1 MYFVHSQLKLN
12 RFKKINLSQKL
23 TDYFPGKQ
31 LVFTDMGRSAFRII
45 VEKLNLQNSEI
56 MMPAYICDIFA
67 RILEQYNIKPIF
79 LDIDLETLHIRRE
92 EVIRKITPQTK
103 AILVCHT
110 YGLPFDADALRSDL
124 LSNLSGGRTSDIT
137 IIEDCAHA
145 FGIQP
150 QSEVAF
156 FSLYKQFPA
165 LRGGLLVCPKEWQIG
180 KLPGTSFSFRD
191 FLSLLNCFPLFAF
204 FFKKFGKDIAPK
216 LLRKEKL
223 PEPAGINR
231 ISLNLFAAF
240 LDDFEKSLPERQK
253 LALFFQD
260 ELKKL
265 GFGVQES
272 KDNLFCYL
280 SALVPKDLE
289 EKRDKIVEM
298 LRKDRVFCT
307 RIWHTPI
314 MLNKDEFPNTFEAAR
329 RIINFPLQNHYT
341 EKDIKKMINAIKKVL

>member
-1 MYFVHSQLKLN
+1 M
-12 RFKKINLSQKL
+12 
-23 TDYFPGKQ
+23 
-31 LVFTDMGRSAFRII
+31 
-45 VEKLNLQNSEI
+45 
-56 MMPAYICDIFA
+56 
-67 RILEQYNIKPIF
+67 
-79 LDIDLETLHIRRE
+79 
-92 EVIRKITPQTK
+92 
-103 AILVCHT
+103 
-110 YGLPFDADALRSDL
+110 
-124 LSNLSGGRTSDIT
+124 SGGRTSDIT